1 MRNFRRLIAVLIAAA
16 LAPVALLA
24 QEAATITGRVTNAQ
38 GQPEAAVNVQ
48 ITALQSGATTDA
60 SGNYRLV
67 VPGSRIR
74 AGQQVTIVASRQGL
88 ASQSRTITLNP
99 GANLTQ
105 NFQLNTSVLALE
117 AVVVTGVAGATERA
131 KVPFEVAQLTAE
143 DMPVAPTSAGGAI
156 QGKVAGAQV
165 VQGSGRPGSAP
176 SILLRG
182 PQSINAEGRNQEPLY
197 IVDGV
202 ILASGMVD
210 IDALDIE
217 NIEVVKG
224 AAAASLYGSRAA
236 AGVVQITTKRGKG
249 LPNDEVRYTA
259 RTEYGRNEVAT
270 YPSLLYATAH
280 PFAMTA
286 DSSQFVSNAG
296 GNCDFLSCPSV
307 ALAGQTRAATVG
319 GVCPATAYQGCA
331 AGAWN
336 TYMTG
341 RWPGTTYNHVQ
352 QIFDP
357 GSFTQNYLAAEGR
370 AGATN
375 YHISFQNLTE
385 EGVFPGLEG
394 FSRNNFRVNLDQA
407 VRSDVSLSASAF
419 YSRST
424 QDNFPENSGNPMF
437 DLTRM
442 PAGVNLFACE
452 AKKTEDCSDNPRGI
466 IIQPDPFN
474 TESTNPIYDLLNRE
488 YKQNR
493 GRFLG
498 SATARYSPLSWL
510 DVDGN
515 VSYDRLDRE
524 DQDYFFKGYQTRPAN
539 ATVNQGF
546 LDRDVYLSE
555 AFNGSVTASM
565 RWALG
570 NNIYNRTQFRYLY
583 EEQDYQRTYTS
594 GSGFFAQDIPQFA
607 NLDPTRLG
615 STSETTEVISDGY
628 FAITNFEIADRYIL
642 DALIR
647 NDGSSLFG
655 EDERRQWYYR
665 AAAAWRVSEEPWFSV
680 PSLNELKFSYAYGT
694 AGNRPNFYAQ
704 YETFAVSSTGI
715 TPGRLGNQA
724 LKPEFAREQELS
736 MDASLFGDRIGLEL
750 TYANRITEDQI
761 IAVPLPAYTGYS
773 EQYQNAG
780 TLESNTFEA
789 SLSARLL
796 ERGNFSWNAR
806 LLYDRTRTE
815 ITKLTVPAFTY
826 GVAGQGLDDVFYA
839 REGEEMGTFYGF
851 QVAESCDMLPASVL
865 ATNPCEQW
873 AVNDDGYL
881 VWVGAGGSLGT
892 PQWGRAAGFAING
905 QQITWGTPFAG
916 QCTDRS
922 TEERTFLC
930 PVGRTTPDYNLSVTN
945 TLTWGG
951 FTVYGLIDAVQG
963 FSVYNQPLQWSVFR
977 RVTDLFNERDTPAA
991 EAKPVGYY
999 DALYTFSGGLEPSSV
1014 FVEDASF
1021 VKLRE
1026 LSFRYRVGGDRLARL
1041 PGSLDGLTLSLT
1053 GRNLKTWTNYRGFD
1067 PEVGKAGGDTGSA
1080 ALGRVE
1086 GYQYPNFR
1094 TWTLGVEVNF

>member
-1 MRNFRRLIAVLIAAA
+1 MRNFRRLIAVVIAAA

-131 KVPFEVAQLTAE
+131 KVPFEVAQLTAA
-143 DMPVAPTSAGGAI
+143 DMPVPPTSAASAI

-165 VQGSGRPGSAP
+165 VSGSGRPGSAP

-182 PQSINAEGRNQEPLY
+182 PQSISADGRSQEPLY

-202 ILASGMVD
+202 ILGSSMVD
-210 IDALDIE
+210 LDALDIE

-259 RTEYGRNEVAT
+259 RTEYGRNQIAF
-270 YPSLLYATAH
+270 YPPELLTELH
-280 PFAMTA
+280 PFAMNA
-286 DSSQFVSNAG
+286 DSTQFLDNSGNA
-296 GNCDFLSCPSV
+296 CDWLECPSV
-307 ALAGQTRAATVG
+307 ALAGQTRGAA
-319 GVCPATAYQGCA
+319 A
-331 AGAWN
+331 ANQWN
-336 TYMTG
+336 TFMTN
-341 RWPGTTYNHVQ
+341 RWPGQTLNQVEE
-352 QIFDP
+352 FFRS
-357 GSFTQNYLAAEGR
+357 GVFTQNYLAAEGR
-370 AGATN
+370 AGGTN
-375 YHISFQNLTE
+375 YHVSYINMKES
-385 EGVFPGLEG
+385 GVLPGLEG
-394 FSRNNFRVNLDQA
+394 FDRNNFRVNLDQA
-407 VRSDVSLSASAF
+407 VRNDISLSASAF
-419 YSRST
+419 YSRSS
-424 QDNFPENSGNPMF
+424 QDNFPENSGNPIF

-452 AKKTEDCSDNPRGI
+452 DNVDEECRDNPRNI
-466 IIQPDPFN
+466 IFQPDPTN
-474 TESTNPIYDLLNRE
+474 TESANPIYDLLNRE
-488 YKQNR
+488 YIQKR

-498 SATARYSPLSWL
+498 AATLRYSPLSWL
-510 DVDGN
+510 DFDGN
-515 VSYDRLDRE
+515 VSYDRLDQE
-524 DQDYFFKGYQTRPAN
+524 ETDYFFKGYQTLPAN
-539 ATVNQGF
+539 PAINEGYM
-546 LDRDVYLSE
+546 DRLNALTE
-555 AFNGSVTASM
+555 AFNTSITASM
-565 RWALG
+565 RFSLG
-570 NNIYNRTQFRYLY
+570 NNVYNRTQLRYLY
-583 EEQDYQRTYTS
+583 EEQDGLATFTS
-594 GSGFFAQDIPQFA
+594 GSDFSVVDIPQFDVL
-607 NLDPTRLG
+607 NHELLG
-615 STSETTEVISDGY
+615 ASSARTEVRSDGY

-642 DALIR
+642 DGLIR

-665 AAAAWRVSEEPWFSV
+665 AAAAWRVTEEPWFRV

-704 YETFAVSSTGI
+704 YETFAVSATGI
-715 TPGRLGNQA
+715 TPVRLGNQQ

-736 MDASLFGDRIGLEL
+736 MDASMFGDRIGLEV
-750 TYANRITEDQI
+750 TYANRVTEDQI
-761 IAVPLPAYTGYS
+761 LAVPLPAYTGYV

-780 TLESNTFEA
+780 TLESNTWEA
-789 SLSARLL
+789 GLTARLV

-806 LLYDRTRTE
+806 LLYDRTRTK
-815 ITKLTVPAFTY
+815 ITKLDVPAFTA
-826 GVAGQGLDDVFYA
+826 GVDGQALDDVFYI

-851 QVAESCDMLPASVL
+851 KIAESCEELPEATL
-865 ATNPCEQW
+865 AAHPCSEF

-881 VWVGAGGSLGT
+881 VWVGTGGSLGT
-892 PQWGRAAGFAING
+892 PS
-905 QQITWGTPFAG
+905 WGTAGGFTINNQQVNWGAPFAG
-916 QCTDRS
+916 QCTDRA
-922 TEERTFLC
+922 TEERTFFC
-930 PVGRTTPDYNLSVTN
+930 PVGRTTPDYNLSLSN
-945 TLTWGG
+945 TFNWGG
-951 FTVYGLIDAVQG
+951 LTVYGLIDAVQG
-963 FSVYNQPLQWSVFR
+963 FSVYNQPLQWAVFKR
-977 RVTDLFNERDTPAA
+977 TTGVFDQRDVAANER
-991 EAKPVGYY
+991 KPLGYY
-999 DALYTFSGGLEPSSV
+999 DALYSFSSGLEPSSV

-1026 LSFRYRVGGDRLARL
+1026 LSLRYRFGADRLASL
-1041 PGSLDGLTLSLT
+1041 PGNLDGLTLSLT
-1053 GRNLKTWTNYRGFD
+1053 GRNLKTWTDYRGFD
-1067 PEVGKAGGDTGSA
+1067 PEVGKAGGDLGSA
-1080 ALGRVE
+1080 ALARVE